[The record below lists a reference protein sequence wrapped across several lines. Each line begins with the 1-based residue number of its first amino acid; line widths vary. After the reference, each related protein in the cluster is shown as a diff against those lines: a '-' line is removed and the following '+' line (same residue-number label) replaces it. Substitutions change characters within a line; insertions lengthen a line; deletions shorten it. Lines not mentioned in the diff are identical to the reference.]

1 MAYSFHELKLKT
13 IQELREIAK
22 DVQHDAVQGYSQ
34 MNKDHL
40 LPALCK
46 ALGIDT
52 HEHLVVVG
60 IDKPAIKLKMRELQE
75 KRDAAREAHDH
86 ALLKSLRRQI
96 HGLNRQIRAH
106 VARQPWGRR
115 RAAARA
121 ACGATSRPLSAGTIS
136 VVGGYRAATHYENRP
151 AQPPK
156 GAHAATSPPTLLSVR
171 AQIL

>member
-60 IDKPAIKLKMRELQE
+60 IDKAAVKAKMRELRE

-86 ALLKSLRRQI
+86 QLLKSLRRQI

-106 VARQPWGRR
+106 VSRQP
-115 RAAARA
+115 
-121 ACGATSRPLSAGTIS
+121 
-136 VVGGYRAATHYENRP
+136 
-151 AQPPK
+151 
-156 GAHAATSPPTLLSVR
+156 
-171 AQIL
+171 

>member
-1 MAYSFHELKLKT
+1 VAYSFHELKLKT

-40 LPALCK
+40 LPALSK

-60 IDKPAIKLKMRELQE
+60 IDKAAVKAKMRELRE

-86 ALLKSLRRQI
+86 QLLKSLRRQI

-106 VARQPWGRR
+106 VAHQ
-115 RAAARA
+115 
-121 ACGATSRPLSAGTIS
+121 S
-136 VVGGYRAATHYENRP
+136 
-151 AQPPK
+151 
-156 GAHAATSPPTLLSVR
+156 
-171 AQIL
+171 